1 MPAFS
6 RICRTASIF
15 LFITVLSCFALPAQA
30 PQQSRSAVQA
40 SQSQQSGAPAAPAG
54 DARQPRRQQ
63 QEMQKAPPRAEGE
76 GPFPHLI
83 IRGVTLIDGTGAP
96 PVGPVDIVIEQNRIA
111 EIRNVGAP
119 HTKIDP
125 ARRPKAGPGDHE
137 LNCEGMYALP
147 GFIDMHTHIG
157 PVTSVPAEYIFKLW
171 MGHGVTTIREVL
183 AGNGI
188 DWMLDERAKSD
199 RNEITAP
206 RIKSYVMFGM
216 GAKQPITTPQQA

>member
-1 MPAFS
+1 MTAR
-6 RICRTASIF
+6 RIWPLFFLVITFLVITLASSTA
-15 LFITVLSCFALPAQA
+15 PPQA
-30 PQQSRSAVQA
+30 TSTGQSAG
-40 SQSQQSGAPAAPAG
+40 QSKQTGAPAAPAE
-54 DARQPRRQQ
+54 DSRQPQSPSRRRAE
-63 QEMQKAPPRAEGE
+63 QEMPKAPPRAEGE

-111 EIRNVGAP
+111 EIRSVGAP

-125 ARRPKAGPGDHE
+125 THRPKAGPGDRE

-157 PVTSVPAEYIFKLW
+157 PVTSVPAEYLFKLW

-183 AGNGI
+183 GGNGI
-188 DWMLDERAKSD
+188 DWMLEERGKSD
-199 RNEITAP
+199 HNEITAP
-206 RIKSYVMFGM
+206 RIKS
-216 GAKQPITTPQQA
+216 